1 MLILVPGVSQKDLPT
16 GFADRATQEGALLV
30 AGNVPRDE
38 LLSRVLEPLGEQA
51 ERIDPELAADFL
63 ALGYCYLQVELLT
76 RQMRYSTNLD
86 ELHFFKQVV
95 SAAQVAMTDD
105 AQKARDELSA
115 CFDLLAQE
123 RDHYY
128 AVDAYL
134 LDLVLVAPTTLGP
147 SLARQLA
154 PGVPVNLLLTGD
166 LLDRLQR
173 EAPASLAAIQTG
185 LQDGNVG
192 LVGGEESEQRSPLL
206 SCETVLGQLRR
217 GIETFQRQLGHRPQ
231 VYGRRRCGLSVLYP
245 QLLNRLGYIG
255 AVHTTL
261 GEGQSP
267 EGSQLKI
274 RWEGPDHCAIDAISR
289 APLDATQPGN
299 FLSLASK
306 LGETMDM
313 DHVATI
319 CLAHWP
325 GNGCTWYHDLRR
337 IARYGN
343 MLGRFITLDDYFR
356 DTDYPGQ
363 TEQFKA
369 DQYRSPYL
377 QQAVAS
383 GAVDPLSTCIRY
395 WRRRCLL
402 GAEQSQEMLVAAVTR
417 RPGGTSAGADRTS
430 GRRG

>member
-1 MLILVPGVSQKDLPT
+1 M
-16 GFADRATQEGALLV
+16 
-30 AGNVPRDE
+30 
-38 LLSRVLEPLGEQA
+38 
-51 ERIDPELAADFL
+51 
-63 ALGYCYLQVELLT
+63 
-76 RQMRYSTNLD
+76 
-86 ELHFFKQVV
+86 
-95 SAAQVAMTDD
+95 
-105 AQKARDELSA
+105 
-115 CFDLLAQE
+115 
-123 RDHYY
+123 
-128 AVDAYL
+128 
-134 LDLVLVAPTTLGP
+134 
-147 SLARQLA
+147 
-154 PGVPVNLLLTGD
+154 
-166 LLDRLQR
+166 
-173 EAPASLAAIQTG
+173 
-185 LQDGNVG
+185 
-192 LVGGEESEQRSPLL
+192 
-206 SCETVLGQLRR
+206 
-217 GIETFQRQLGHRPQ
+217 GHRPQ

-255 AVHTTL
+255 AIHHTTL

-274 RWEGPDHCAIDAISR
+274 RWEGPDHCTIDAISR

-343 MLGRFITLDDYFR
+343 MLGRFITLDNYFR

-402 GAEQSQEMLVAAVTR
+402 APSSRKKCSLR
-417 RPGGTSAGADRTS
+417 RSRDGRAGPAQR
-430 GRRG
+430 